1 MSDLGER
8 GLGLAV
14 KMGRHHLVLDT
25 FGRVGRSAIAL
36 LFLLLVITAVKI
48 GWAFMFVGTAML

>member
-8 GLGLAV
+8 GLSLAV

-25 FGRVGRSAIAL
+25 FGRVGRSAIAF
-36 LFLLLVITAVKI
+36 LFLLLIVTAVEV
-48 GWAFMFVGTAML
+48 GWTFMFVGTAML